1 MVLLRILS
9 NFKLPEI
16 KDFTLDYIPADSED
30 VKQFM
35 KNSVST
41 QKTFYFNYNKQV
53 QIEGSKY
60 FEALKAIAK
69 KITDLLIMKYTNFSS
84 HEFCEILSAAKLC
97 KVVILIQFLSI
108 LNVILDQTWKDEE

>member
-1 MVLLRILS
+1 MTLLRILS
-9 NFKLPEI
+9 SFKLPEI
-16 KDFTLDYIPADSED
+16 NNFALDYIPADSED

-41 QKTFYFNYNKQV
+41 QKIFFFNNNKQV
-53 QIEGSKY
+53 QIEGCKY

-69 KITDLLIMKYTNFSS
+69 KITDQLYIKYTNFSA

-97 KVVILIQFLSI
+97 KLIRLYHNTI
-108 LNVILDQTWKDEE
+108 PLDSECDFGSDMEG

>member
-1 MVLLRILS
+1 MTLLKVLS

-16 KDFTLDYIPADSED
+16 NDFTLDYIPADSED

-41 QKTFYFNYNKQV
+41 QKIFYFNCNKQV

-69 KITDLLIMKYTNFSS
+69 KITDSLYIKYTNFSS
-84 HEFCEILSAAKLC
+84 NEFCEILSSAKLC
-97 KVVILIQFLSI
+97 KNIHFYSDTIP
-108 LNVILDQTWKDEE
+108 LDSECDFGSDMEG